1 VSQIIHPGA
10 GVLFMKV
17 GRHAQESLADIIAR
31 KSKEI
36 EKIGH
41 TMWGYGGATCHPTSM
56 VQPFA
61 RSFAERGEPI
71 HLCMEAMDS
80 KHFGEPLC
88 AAEFS
93 PDGMT
98 WSKISSEI
106 EVRGSRY
113 ALVIKDLR
121 SAHLDLLLNQTRVA
135 VGPSSG
141 RLGSRYV
148 NGRVDKACLEVV
160 DMPERKNEE
169 TVQSERPI
177 SLVAELLAPY
187 AVFLRHY
194 R

>member
-1 VSQIIHPGA
+1 MNQIIYPGA

-17 GRHAQESLADIIAR
+17 GRHAQEDLADIIAR
-31 KSKEI
+31 KSREI
-36 EKIGH
+36 ERVGH
-41 TMWGYGGATCHPTSM
+41 TMWGYGGNTCHPSSM

-71 HLCMEAMDS
+71 HLCMEEMDS

-93 PDGMT
+93 RDGLT
-98 WSKISSEI
+98 WSRIPDEI

-113 ALVIKDLR
+113 ALVIKELR
-121 SAHLDLLLNQTRVA
+121 QERLNLQLDQTRVA

-148 NGRVDKACLEVV
+148 EGRVDKACLEVM
-160 DMPERKNEE
+160 DTSERKNEE
-169 TVQSERPI
+169 GRQTDHVI
-177 SLVAELLAPY
+177 SLVAELLEPY

>member
-1 VSQIIHPGA
+1 VTKIIHPGA

-17 GRHAQESLADIIAR
+17 GNHAQESFADIVAR

-36 EKIGH
+36 EKVGY
-41 TMWGYGGATCHPTSM
+41 TMWGYGGSTCHPTSM

-61 RSFAERGEPI
+61 RSFIERGEPI
-71 HLCMEAMDS
+71 HLCMEEMNS
-80 KHFGEPLC
+80 QHFGEPLC
-88 AAEFS
+88 AAES
-93 PDGMT
+93 SQDGINWSRIPD
-98 WSKISSEI
+98 EI

-121 SAHLDLLLNQTRVA
+121 MDRFQLPLEQTRVA

-141 RLGSRYV
+141 KLGSRYV
-148 NGRVDKACLEVV
+148 DGRVDKACLEVLSS
-160 DMPERKNEE
+160 PERANEE
-169 TVQSERPI
+169 VGRGERPI
-177 SLVAELLAPY
+177 SLVAELQSPY